1 MLALTTG
8 TTKGVIILAVYL
20 IYMQIENRVIQP
32 VIVSKAVDIPPFVA
46 MVAVLV
52 GGAAAGVIGAVLV
65 TPLVGVAKS
74 LLNREASAPKALVA
88 PEQHG
93 AGDGARSEPLADV
106 VERGVEGRAAEP
118 IEGQFELD
126 RGVVVEV
133 AHRHADQREPLM
145 LDHRGGRRQQR
156 ARGRE
161 DRVRVRGRLIQRVG
175 PCRPREVVE
184 PEPEH
189 DRAPDPAGRS
199 HPARHTVDEADQ
211 RGVDGVGR
219 FR

>member
-74 LLNREASAPKALVA
+74 LLNREASARKDP
-88 PEQHG
+88 
-93 AGDGARSEPLADV
+93 
-106 VERGVEGRAAEP
+106 GRARAAR
-118 IEGQFELD
+118 
-126 RGVVVEV
+126 RG
-133 AHRHADQREPLM
+133 
-145 LDHRGGRRQQR
+145 
-156 ARGRE
+156 
-161 DRVRVRGRLIQRVG
+161 
-175 PCRPREVVE
+175 
-184 PEPEH
+184 
-189 DRAPDPAGRS
+189 
-199 HPARHTVDEADQ
+199 
-211 RGVDGVGR
+211 
-219 FR
+219 